1 MEFFMAKTLK
11 YSANFKRNYL
21 AFFALALFAA
31 MIIAELSIALSIP
44 HFVQRENAYAKEI
57 RRREMF
63 LLFDVT
69 RNVCHDIKEESENIK
84 LEKKLLSDT
93 LDHLAIY
100 LRRESGRITDDD
112 VNQLSPLIT
121 ELYKI
126 ASQLKNGKS
135 FSQENQLNSQ
145 IYLNTLLKKYDRK

>member
-1 MEFFMAKTLK
+1 MAQTLK

-21 AFFALALFAA
+21 AFFALALFTA

-63 LLFDVT
+63 LLFDVS
-69 RNVCHDIKEESENIK
+69 RAICHDIKEENESIK

-100 LRRESGRITDDD
+100 LRREANMITDDE
-112 VNQLSPLIT
+112 VNVLSPLVV

-126 ASQLKNGKS
+126 ASQLKNGQS
-135 FSQENQLNSQ
+135 FSRENQLNSQ
-145 IYLNTLLKKYDRK
+145 PYLNDLLKKYNRK